1 MSMLPVWA
9 ADPGALLITE
19 EGYTA
24 LPEDIQR
31 QIEVVDGHVIV
42 CRSGTFEHNNV
53 ARRMANAFEQA
64 SPAEPCTGVV
74 TDFEMHYVRSRP
86 GSPGFSF
93 RRPDVAWHRCIDGD
107 LKLTTADVLLVVEVV
122 SPGSEYTDTVD
133 KCAEYA
139 NEGIP
144 IYLIVHLAADRKI
157 KIIQEY
163 RLDWASR
170 SYRLAETHQDVLRLT
185 DPFPVDVGFTVLD
198 GG

>member
-1 MSMLPVWA
+1 MSTLPVWA
-9 ADPGALLITE
+9 TDPGALLITE
-19 EGYTA
+19 EGYAA
-24 LPEDIQR
+24 LPEEIQR

-53 ARRMANAFEQA
+53 ARQLANAFEQA
-64 SPAEPCTGVV
+64 SPDEPCTGVV

-93 RRPDVAWHRCIDGD
+93 RRPDVALYRCIDGD
-107 LKLTTADVLLVVEVV
+107 RKLTTGDVLLVVGVL

-144 IYLIVHLAADRKI
+144 IYLIVHLAADR
-157 KIIQEY
+157 
-163 RLDWASR
+163 R
-170 SYRLAETHQDVLRLT
+170 
-185 DPFPVDVGFTVLD
+185 
-198 GG
+198 

>member
-1 MSMLPVWA
+1 MWA
-9 ADPGALLITE
+9 TDPGALLITE

-53 ARRMANAFEQA
+53 ARRLANALEQA
-64 SPAEPCTGVV
+64 APEEPCTGVV

-86 GSPGFSF
+86 ASPGFSF
-93 RRPDVAWHRCIDGD
+93 RRPDVALHRCVDGD
-107 LKLTTADVLLVVEVV
+107 RKLTTADVLLVVEVV
-122 SPGSEYTDTVD
+122 SPGTVD

-144 IYLIVHLAADRKI
+144 IYLIVHLAADRKV

-185 DPFPVDVGFTVLD
+185 APFPVDVDFAALD
-198 GG
+198 GV